1 MAERLIT
8 DDVLRT
14 LAFSETGRKRG
25 KKLAY
30 VNEQGKEICGGKRG
44 KRSKELGFTVYCG
57 STVLFDN
64 GRCERHG
71 GGARKGLAHPS
82 GCPAGGI
89 YSQDL
94 PTRML
99 ADYQAGRNNPRVLS
113 LTDEISALRARV
125 LDRMRKAEQKGE
137 SLELYRRL
145 DSEFREFKTLQALI
159 PSLPKD
165 SPERAEASRR
175 MTAAL
180 SEVETLIARGLSD
193 FQAWEAIERSWIRL
207 ERLVRSE
214 RKAEFEAGQLVKMD
228 RAELLMMA
236 LLQAV
241 RNNVTNPDE
250 LAGVQKEFARLTEGL
265 DIDRA
270 DAA

>member
-99 ADYQAGRNNPRVLS
+99 ADYQAGRN
-113 LTDEISALRARV
+113 
-125 LDRMRKAEQKGE
+125 
-137 SLELYRRL
+137 
-145 DSEFREFKTLQALI
+145 
-159 PSLPKD
+159 KD